1 MKIIEN
7 KLLALI
13 KARSGGYYV
22 ADAITPCQT
31 RKECIQRDCLN
42 RSGLGGRVSVKD
54 ATGEKYLFCIIGFGG
69 YVTRVNRREKST
81 P

>member
-31 RKECIQRDCLN
+31 YSKCIQKDCLN
-42 RSGLGGRVSVKD
+42 RSGLGGRVTVKD
-54 ATGEKYLFCIIGFGG
+54 ATGEKFLFCIIGFGG
-69 YVTRVNRREKST
+69 YATRVNRHENST